1 MQRARS
7 ITNYKNTIRGVKFK
21 HRATKNIET
30 HLRRSDWCRSSISSV
45 VCYVI
50 SARVLFLVAFE
61 MQYDT
66 LRQMSQTD
74 TRHDARLVTSKK
86 NREYFKHILMT
97 SEL

>member
-1 MQRARS
+1 MC
-7 ITNYKNTIRGVKFK
+7 YLNTEPLKISKRICVG
-21 HRATKNIET
+21 
-30 HLRRSDWCRSSISSV
+30 LSDWCRSSNV
-45 VCYVI
+45 VCCVI
-50 SARVLFLVAFE
+50 SACVLFLVAFE

-86 NREYFKHILMT
+86 KNREYFKHILMT

>member
-1 MQRARS
+1 MERACS
-7 ITNYKNTIRGVKFK
+7 VLTIKHATRGVQFK

-30 HLRRSDWCRSSISSV
+30 HLRRSDWCRSSRV

-50 SARVLFLVAFE
+50 SACVIFLVAFE